1 MGLTDFLR
9 YNKDVKEKFS
19 REFKK
24 PEFTVKKELLAP
36 PLTDNYR
43 LVGSRF
49 HYKISEYVNKLNSNA
64 TGFEKL
70 PEEDISKDDR
80 EDIQKLL
87 SIIPSEVFKANERC
101 IINPTF
107 ALIDSDSTLIHDLF
121 GTVGS
126 FGDLIIDDMII
137 EVKVTKE
144 FKLERKYFNQLLGYY
159 MLYRIYNFDKVPANA
174 EIKKLGIYFARHGY
188 LHVMDINEV
197 INENTFPYFMA
208 WFVDRIE
215 EETGDP
221 FMSMALSGEFDDPN
235 YGNCPK
241 CGSKLEKAEEIGY
254 VTEGQRIAYES
265 GEWGTICCHG
275 CGWSRHFEV

>member
-19 REFKK
+19 HEFKK
-24 PEFTVKKELLAP
+24 PKFNVQKELLVP

-49 HYKISEYVNKLNSNA
+49 HYKMSEYINKLNSNA

-70 PEEDISKDDR
+70 PEEDISKEDK
-80 EDIQKLL
+80 EDIQSLL
-87 SIIPSEVFKANERC
+87 SIIPSEVFKSNERC

-107 ALIDSDSTLIHDLF
+107 ALIEQDSTLIHDLF

-126 FGDLIIDDMII
+126 FGDLILDDMLI

-144 FKLERKYFNQLLGYY
+144 FKLERKYLDQLLGYY
-159 MLYRIYNFDKVPANA
+159 ALYRIYNFDEIPVSE

-188 LHVMDINEV
+188 LHVIDVKEVVNED
-197 INENTFPYFMA
+197 TFPDFMA
-208 WFVDRIE
+208 WFVGRIE
-215 EETGDP
+215 EETEDP
-221 FMSMALSGEFDDPN
+221 FMSDLLSGEFEDPN

-241 CGSKLEKAEEIGY
+241 CGLKLEKAEERGY
-254 VTEGQRIAYES
+254 MTEGQRISYEA
-265 GEWGTICCHG
+265 GECGTIYCPG
-275 CGWSRHFEV
+275 CDWSRYFEI